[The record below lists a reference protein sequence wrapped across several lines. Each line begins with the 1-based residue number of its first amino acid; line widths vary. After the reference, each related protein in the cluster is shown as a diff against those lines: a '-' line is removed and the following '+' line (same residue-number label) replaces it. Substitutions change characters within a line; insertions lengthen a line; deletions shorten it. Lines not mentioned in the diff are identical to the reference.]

1 MQKETSESGVSLHG
15 SGFSREMSD
24 PGLIPEL
31 SAFLSQEELNKSVHL
46 AREAINDDIPAYVPP
61 APQLL
66 SGLDTQLNAPLFRPS
81 SENRS
86 LGQDNISMT
95 TENNSD
101 RQTTQNGSCVLPKQ
115 GPGCSNRADPAP
127 GKHNPYLSE
136 TDNKKE
142 FANKAAALIEELST
156 LFKAGPRKA
165 GLLRVRREAPLPFTS
180 PVSSD
185 SGYQSPNGNTVRHAA
200 NTNTRTR
207 EIQPLQQQKQQQR
220 TRTDASQ
227 VVQCVDKTAE
237 KDHGLLQERPAAE
250 SGDVCTQAAGV
261 VEGDEELQPPHFTH
275 RLKSREVPEGSRVQL
290 DCRLSGNP
298 TPVIR
303 WFCEGKRVEDSPDMQ
318 ILVQG
323 DLHCLIIA
331 EAFQEDT
338 GRYTCIASNAV
349 GSDSTSAEVYI
360 EGTTSSDSDTESPSQ
375 DDETQTTKKISMSM
389 NVTPQVQSTALEEV
403 PQISSPDCG
412 HVALDEQATGSALI
426 FTKPL
431 QDVAAATGQ
440 LVVMECR
447 IKGLPSPVVTWFRDR
462 TEIEDSPDFRILQ
475 KKPRSA
481 AEAEEICTLVISEAL
496 PEDSGTF
503 ICTAENK
510 HGSVSCSARLFV
522 HDIKHGIQ
530 TAAPASSSMIVES
543 SSYYPT
549 SEPSFL
555 EGLEALLPT
564 VIPKSIEPCET
575 ESPMTNVREV
585 ASIPCISTAQSSLTS
600 GIFGEGPHSEK
611 ETITQLPVTIPVIHS
626 ETGDIG
632 VMFGE
637 AAASGETKAS
647 GKIGLHVHFKLP
659 GEDKTSAG
667 SSPGSPGQGVSSPG
681 KEPPPL
687 PVKPK
692 LDPLRLQQLHNQV
705 LLEQQ
710 EANILQ
716 LQSQQ
721 PWVTSPPPI
730 PIRQTAASNTCAPP
744 AFTVTQTSN
753 NMSQS
758 FSYTRPKQFIVSQSL
773 STTSASLNNSPVLSG
788 QVSPPYQTK
797 AASQASAAN
806 SCLVPTQPSTV
817 SHQGSTPSSSLWL
830 NTNIVAS
837 TASSVYAAAGQPLTS
852 FSQSGTSSPSQH
864 PGRSLTQSNSPP
876 PFVQSPAAFLSSVLP
891 SLPSLPPT
899 NAMGLPKYAPATG
912 DCSTST
918 TSTLPQWTGPAQDE
932 QHAPRN
938 QNFYHASPAQNYM
951 KKQAKATT
959 KICSDDE
966 IRDSKDALMQDLE
979 KKLRLKDEILHN
991 GQSRLTYEEKMA
1003 RRLLG
1008 PLSAA
1013 SVFQHDEVGET
1024 ETEAQE
1030 YKVSSFEQRL
1040 MNEIEFRL
1048 ERSPVD
1054 ESDDDVQHD
1063 DIPTG
1068 RSIAPYLDRKLK
1080 HYKVF
1085 EGSPVT
1091 FSCRLSGTPLPKIY
1105 WFKDGIQLSKKL
1117 EHYVIQREA
1126 DGACSLHISDTTV
1139 DDDGNYTIMAANP
1152 QGRISC
1158 TGRLMVQTVTGRCR
1172 SSQGL
1177 TNQSSA
1183 RRPRSRS
1190 REAGEEG
1197 EAVQQKT
1204 FRPHFL
1210 QAPGDTVAHEGK
1222 LCRLDC
1228 KVSGLP
1234 TPDLSWQ
1241 LNGRPLH
1248 PDPTHK
1254 MLVRENGVHS
1264 LIIESLAVS
1273 DSGTYTCMAS
1283 NQAGQTS
1290 FSLQLNVVAKQLT
1303 RAPVFVEKLQN
1314 TGVAEG
1320 YPVRLECRILAVP
1333 APSIFW
1339 KKENEMLQ
1347 LPRERFGIHQD
1358 GSGYVCLLI
1367 QPALK
1372 EDGGWY
1378 TVSAKNEV
1386 GISSCT
1392 ARLDIYVA
1400 QWHHQLPQPRR
1411 VRPSS
1416 GRYAVLTDQGLDVR
1430 SAFMTDHTSQ
1440 AGLVESDEL

>member
-46 AREAINDDIPAYVPP
+46 AREAINDDIAAFVPP

-66 SGLDTQLNAPLFRPS
+66 SGSDTQLNVPLFRPS
-81 SENRS
+81 TENRS
-86 LGQDNISMT
+86 MGQDSTSGT

-101 RQTTQNGSCVLPKQ
+101 RQTTQNGTCVRPKQ
-115 GPGCSNRADPAP
+115 DPGCSNRADPAP

-142 FANKAAALIEELST
+142 LATKAAALIEELST

-165 GLLRVRREAPLPFTS
+165 GSLRGRREAPLPFTS

-185 SGYQSPNGNTVRHAA
+185 SGYQSPNGNTIRHAA
-200 NTNTRTR
+200 NTNARTR
-207 EIQPLQQQKQQQR
+207 PIQPLQQQR
-220 TRTDASQ
+220 TRTDVSQ
-227 VVQCVDKTAE
+227 VVQCADKTAE
-237 KDHGLLQERPAAE
+237 KDHGLLQDRPAPE
-250 SGDVCTQAAGV
+250 SGDVCAQAGDD
-261 VEGDEELQPPHFTH
+261 VEDGKELQPPHFTH

-303 WFCEGKRVEDSPDMQ
+303 WFCEGKGVEDSPDMQ
-318 ILVQG
+318 IQVQG

-360 EGTTSSDSDTESPSQ
+360 EGTTSSDSDTDSPSQ
-375 DDETQTTKKISMSM
+375 DDQTETTKKISMSM
-389 NVTPQVQSTALEEV
+389 NVTPQEQSDGSALDEV
-403 PQISSPDCG
+403 PQISSPGCD
-412 HVALDEQATGSALI
+412 HVAFDEQTVVPALI

-447 IKGLPSPVVTWFRDR
+447 IKGLPSPLVTWFRDR
-462 TEIEDSPDFRILQ
+462 IEIEDSPDFRILQ

-481 AEAEEICTLVISEAL
+481 AEPEEICTLVIAEAL

-522 HDIKHGIQ
+522 HDIKHGIE
-530 TAAPASSSMIVES
+530 TAAAASSSMIVES

-555 EGLEALLPT
+555 EGLESLLPT
-564 VIPKSIEPCET
+564 VIPKSTEPCET
-575 ESPMTNVREV
+575 ETPIMNVREV
-585 ASIPCISTAQSSLTS
+585 ANVPNISAAQSSLPS
-600 GIFGEGPHSEK
+600 GIYVERPHLKK

-626 ETGDIG
+626 EPGDIG
-632 VMFGE
+632 VMLGE
-637 AAASGETKAS
+637 TASGGEIKTS

-659 GEDKTSAG
+659 GKDKTSPG
-667 SSPGSPGQGVSSPG
+667 TSPGSPGQGVSSPG

-692 LDPLRLQQLHNQV
+692 LDPLQLQQLHNQV

-710 EANILQ
+710 EANVLQ
-716 LQSQQ
+716 QQ
-721 PWVTSPPPI
+721 HQQHWVSPPPLVS
-730 PIRQTAASNTCAPP
+730 IRQTAASNTCAPP
-744 AFTVTQTSN
+744 AFAVTQTAN

-758 FSYTRPKQFIVSQSL
+758 FSYTRPKHFIVSQSL
-773 STTSASLNNSPVLSG
+773 SSASASPNNSPVHSG

-797 AASQASAAN
+797 ATPQTTAAI
-806 SCLVPTQPSTV
+806 SCSVPTQPSTI
-817 SHQGSTPSSSLWL
+817 SHQGLTPSSSLWL

-837 TASSVYAAAGQPLTS
+837 TASSAFAATGSPLTS
-852 FSQSGTSSPSQH
+852 FNQSGTSSPNQH
-864 PGRSLTQSNSPP
+864 TSKSLTQSNSPP

-899 NAMGLPKYAPATG
+899 NAMGLPMYAPAT
-912 DCSTST
+912 
-918 TSTLPQWTGPAQDE
+918 PAQS
-932 QHAPRN
+932 
-938 QNFYHASPAQNYM
+938 FM
-951 KKQAKATT
+951 KKQAKATP

-1008 PLSAA
+1008 PHSAA

-1080 HYKVF
+1080 HYKAF

-1091 FSCRLSGTPLPKIY
+1091 LSCRLSGTPLPKIY
-1105 WFKDGIQLSKKL
+1105 WFKDGVQLSKKS
-1117 EHYVIQREA
+1117 EHYTILREG
-1126 DGACSLHISDTTV
+1126 DGACTLHISEITV

-1158 TGRLMVQTVTGRCR
+1158 TGRLMVQTVTGRRC

-1177 TNQSSA
+1177 PNQSSS

-1197 EAVQQKT
+1197 DAVQQKT

-1254 MLVRENGVHS
+1254 MLVRENGIHS

-1273 DSGTYTCMAS
+1273 DSGTYTCVAS
-1283 NQAGQTS
+1283 NQAGQSS
-1290 FSLQLNVVAKQLT
+1290 FSLQLSVVAKQLT

-1333 APSIFW
+1333 APTIFW

-1392 ARLDIYVA
+1392 ARLDIYAA
-1400 QWHHQLPQPRR
+1400 QWHHQIPQTRR